1 MKADLF
7 LGIDVGGTKI
17 AGALVTGQGKILARL
32 KVPTPRKASGRK
44 ITGLIVKLC
53 RELTRAGRNKKIAG
67 IGCGIP
73 GMVDSAGGRIIGA
86 PNIALAGQDIAAKL
100 KKSFKTKVRLG
111 NDVNCGLLGE
121 RWLGAARGYDHVV
134 GIFPGTGVG
143 GAAIVDGKL
152 LLGSKG
158 AATELGHITIK
169 LNGPRCSCG
178 NHGCL
183 EALAGRWAIERDLR
197 RAVKDGK
204 KTVITKLA
212 GKNFKTVKSRLLKAA
227 LERDDRLVTKIMSRA
242 AVALGAACVSLR
254 HTFDPQ
260 IIVLGGGLIEACG
273 WFFLPR
279 VKRSV
284 AADPFFKNVSRCK
297 VVPSRLADDAVILG
311 AVALVKGSSV

>member
-1 MKADLF
+1 MKEDLF

-17 AGALVTGQGKILARL
+17 AGALVTGKGKILARL
-32 KVPTPRKASGRK
+32 KIPTPRQASGRE
-44 ITGLIVKLC
+44 ITALVIKLC
-53 RELTRAGRNKKIAG
+53 RGLNPAGRNKKISG

-73 GMVDSAGGRIIGA
+73 GIVDTERGRIIGA
-86 PNIALAGQDIAAKL
+86 PNIDLAGQDIAARL
-100 KKSFKTKVRLG
+100 KRTFKAKVCLG

-121 RWLGAARGYDHVV
+121 RWLGAAKGYAHVV

-143 GAAIVDGKL
+143 GAAIVDGRL
-152 LLGSKG
+152 LLGSSG

-204 KTVITKLA
+204 KTVLTKLS
-212 GKNFKTVKSRLLKAA
+212 GKTFKTVKSKMLKAA
-227 LERDDRLVTKIMSRA
+227 LECDDRLVTKIMSRA
-242 AVALGAACVSLR
+242 ALAIGAACVSLR

-279 VKRSV
+279 IKKAVIG
-284 AADPFFKNVSRCK
+284 DPFFKNVSHCK
-297 VVPSRLADDAVILG
+297 VVASRLADDAVILG